1 MRSQSEWAAI
11 FRASINCHLALV
23 METFFLLNRWL
34 HITAGFVGFFV
45 APVAL
50 AVRKGEAAHRL
61 WGKVFFGAMVVAG
74 TTALAGAQHINSLF
88 LLLTAV
94 FSLYMAAF
102 GYRSVFLKHLA
113 WDARVAPADWAVASI
128 GLAVF
133 LGTVAY
139 GLAAGN
145 VPVTV
150 FGGIGA
156 TTAGRQLR
164 GYAKAG
170 RWSKSQWLLN
180 HIAGFMAS
188 YIAAVT
194 AFSVT
199 SLRFIPFPYSFLWP
213 TALGVPVIAWWQ
225 WRVRRQRVAMALA
238 PGLSGAPSPALHK

>member
-1 MRSQSEWAAI
+1 
-11 FRASINCHLALV
+11 

-34 HITAGFVGFFV
+34 HITAGFIGFFV

-50 AVRKGEAAHRL
+50 AVRKGGPAHRL
-61 WGKVFFGAMVVAG
+61 WGKVFFGAMVVSG
-74 TTALAGAQHINSLF
+74 TTALAGAQHIHSLF

-113 WDARVAPADWAVASI
+113 WDARVAPTDWAVAGV

-133 LGTVAY
+133 LSTVGY
-139 GLAAGN
+139 GLVAGN
-145 VPVTV
+145 IPITV

-156 TTAGRQLR
+156 FTAFRQLR

-180 HIAGFMAS
+180 HISGFMAS
-188 YIAAVT
+188 YIAAVS

-199 SLRFIPFPYSFLWP
+199 SLHFIPFPLNFLWP
-213 TALGVPVIAWWQ
+213 TGVGVPVIAWWQ
-225 WRVRRQRVAMALA
+225 WRVRQQRVAIAPA
-238 PGLSGAPSPALHK
+238 PGLSGVPAPALHK

>member
-1 MRSQSEWAAI
+1 
-11 FRASINCHLALV
+11 

-50 AVRKGEAAHRL
+50 AVRKGGPAHRR
-61 WGKVFFGAMVVAG
+61 WGKVFFFAMVVAG
-74 TTALAGAQHINSLF
+74 TTALAGAQHIHSLF

-113 WDARVAPADWAVASI
+113 WDARVAPADWALAGA

-133 LGTVAY
+133 LGTVGY
-139 GLAAGN
+139 GLAVGN

-156 TTAGRQLR
+156 MTAGRQLR
-164 GYAKAG
+164 GYARAG
-170 RWSKSQWLLN
+170 RWSKNQWLLN

-188 YIAAVT
+188 YIAAVS

-199 SLRFIPFPYSFLWP
+199 SLHFIPFPINFLWP
-213 TALGVPVIAWWQ
+213 TAIGMPIVAWWHR
-225 WRVRRQRVAMALA
+225 RVRQQRVAMAAPA
-238 PGLSGAPSPALHK
+238 PGLSGSPAPALRK